1 VICWTKITWLYVEQ
15 LSHFE
20 GEMPEKKIKL
30 NCS

>member
-1 VICWTKITWLYVEQ
+1 LDQNYLALCRAVE
-15 LSHFE
+15 HFE